1 MCVDLKA
8 TSAESVGKTLVH
20 MSANLKQYDL

>member
-8 TSAESVGKTLVH
+8 TSAESVGKTSVR